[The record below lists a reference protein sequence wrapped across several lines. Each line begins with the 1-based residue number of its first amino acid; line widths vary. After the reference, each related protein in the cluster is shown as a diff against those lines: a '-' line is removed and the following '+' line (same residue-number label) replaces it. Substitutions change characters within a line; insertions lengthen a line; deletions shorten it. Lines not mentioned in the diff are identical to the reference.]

1 MASRPCPFLV
11 LLHLQAEQLQWRL
24 LLWIW
29 HYYSLI
35 LYQSGH
41 PEQDAQGHGQVAAGE
56 PQGEGPT
63 ASVQPMQHSAEV
75 LPVFRGSL
83 YIPVCAH
90 GLLTWHR
97 VSLKG
102 AWLCPLCTVLPEAY
116 RHKSVQIDTFIN
128 HLSWGRRRESEEEDS
143 VSVAILKVHAPL
155 LLSACSKIRLSTE
168 LWRPHLAC
176 GGTVHPTACEAPK
189 GDQIKVTSDGSLLQD
204 YTSDQCFSVT
214 LLHTHFKDI
223 SKLTQLAPS
232 AWRSLAKQTSSYCLK
247 WVPDS
252 WLWQQNS
259 SHNLKV

>member
-1 MASRPCPFLV
+1 MSFPCPATSAGRTTSVTTASLDLV
-11 LLHLQAEQLQWRL
+11 LPFSYFVPVRPPRAGCPGPRPGGCWRAPGRRPHSPCAAYAALHHL
-24 LLWIW
+24 
-29 HYYSLI
+29 
-35 LYQSGH
+35 
-41 PEQDAQGHGQVAAGE
+41 
-56 PQGEGPT
+56 
-63 ASVQPMQHSAEV
+63 HSAEV

-204 YTSDQCFSVT
+204 YTSDQCSSVT

-252 WLWQQNS
+252 
-259 SHNLKV
+259 